1 MKDIKSEEKKS
12 SIKSVRQYNVLKVY
26 LYVLFHP
33 KTWKSAIRFIL
44 TAAKDFFWLQYKRR
58 LGLIKTKIITVDS
71 PLDDFVPFKP
81 EKIDI
86 YLDFINFWLRPL
98 SLLISLRRKN
108 AAEYIS
114 DFLILINRC
123 YKDAAGFY
131 RFRMSTTQRP
141 KGIANRKFIWIKLL
155 DPHYLCVPSLHV
167 SVTVLVTTYFKR
179 VFKAEFS
186 EEEQNFYNTELYEEA
201 IQIAETVL
209 YIKQHSVNCV
219 AAALY
224 MMNCIM
230 EGEFSIQNAIDFINT
245 LFADADDIT
254 DENKKLINEHLNIL
268 FEQLL
273 LEGTNEYDWV
283 TPLKRWILQYENNE
297 NSPSNG
303 KEIID

>member
-1 MKDIKSEEKKS
+1 MKDISREEKKS

-44 TAAKDFFWLQYKRR
+44 TAAIDFFWLQYKRK

-71 PLDDFVPFKP
+71 PLDNFVPFKP

-98 SLLISLRRKN
+98 SLLIALRRKT
-108 AAEYIS
+108 AAKRIS
-114 DFLILINRC
+114 EFLVLINRC
-123 YKDAAGFY
+123 YKEASDFY
-131 RFRMSTTQRP
+131 KFRMSTTQRP
-141 KGIANRKFIWIKLL
+141 AGIPNRKFIWIKLL

-167 SVTVLVTTYFKR
+167 SVVVLTSTYFKR
-179 VFKAEFS
+179 VFK
-186 EEEQNFYNTELYEEA
+186 EEQFTEAEQNFYNTEIYAEA
-201 IQIAETVL
+201 MKIAETVL

-224 MMNCIM
+224 MMNCIL
-230 EGEFSIQNAIDFINT
+230 EGEFSIQDAVDFINT
-245 LFADADDIT
+245 LFIEADDIT
-254 DENKKLINEHLNIL
+254 EENKKLINEHLNIL

-283 TPLKRWILQYENNE
+283 TPLKRWILQCENKE
-297 NSPSNG
+297 NPHLDG
-303 KEIID
+303 E